1 MSLNQESSDGF
12 VTTQKI
18 LSYKDKML
26 SDGVKDEGRENNLI
40 RDESKRK

>member
-1 MSLNQESSDGF
+1 MLINQESSDGF
-12 VTTQKI
+12 VTTQKF

-26 SDGVKDEGRENNLI
+26 SDGVKDEGRGNNII